1 MVSWV
6 LQKINLSLQLLLQM
20 DSAELRL
27 LVDSGL
33 EVQLMVTI
41 EVQVMVG
48 CLVIR
53 HSLLHW
59 ALLLSFDLVGTRR
72 RTGLV

>member
-1 MVSWV
+1 V
-6 LQKINLSLQLLLQM
+6 LQKINLSLQLLLQI

-41 EVQVMVG
+41 EVQVMAH
-48 CLVIR
+48 CLVIP
-53 HSLLHW
+53 HPLLHW
-59 ALLLSFDLVGTRR
+59 VLLLTCYLVGARKR
-72 RTGLV
+72 IGLV

>member
-6 LQKINLSLQLLLQM
+6 LQKISLSLRILLQM
-20 DSAELRL
+20 DSAELEL

-33 EVQLMVTI
+33 EVHLMVTVV
-41 EVQVMVG
+41 VQVMVH
-48 CLVIR
+48 CLVIP
-53 HSLLHW
+53 HPLLHW
-59 ALLLSFDLVGTRR
+59 VLLLSCYLVGTRK

>member
-1 MVSWV
+1 VVSWV
-6 LQKINLSLQLLLQM
+6 PQKIVLSLQLLLQM

-27 LVDSGL
+27 LVDSAL

-41 EVQVMVG
+41 EVQVMAH
-48 CLVIR
+48 CLVIP
-53 HSLLHW
+53 HPLLHW
-59 ALLLSFDLVGTRR
+59 VLLLSCNLVGARR

>member
-6 LQKINLSLQLLLQM
+6 LQKIVLLLQFLHQM
-20 DSAELRL
+20 DSAELGL

-41 EVQVMVG
+41 EVQVKVH
-48 CLVIR
+48 CLVIP
-53 HSLLHW
+53 HPLIH
-59 ALLLSFDLVGTRR
+59 
-72 RTGLV
+72 

>member
-53 HSLLHW
+53 HPLLHW
-59 ALLLSFDLVGTRR
+59 ALLPFFDLVVTRR
-72 RTGLV
+72 RTGLA

>member
-1 MVSWV
+1 VVSWV
-6 LQKINLSLQLLLQM
+6 LQKLSLSLQILLRM
-20 DSAELRL
+20 DSAELEL

-41 EVQVMVG
+41 KVQVMVH
-48 CLVIR
+48 CLVIP
-53 HSLLHW
+53 HPLLHYV
-59 ALLLSFDLVGTRR
+59 LLLSRFLVGTRK

>member
-1 MVSWV
+1 
-6 LQKINLSLQLLLQM
+6 M
-20 DSAELRL
+20 DSAELAL

-41 EVQVMVG
+41 EVQVMVR
-48 CLVIR
+48 CLEIR
-53 HSLLHW
+53 HPLLHW
-59 ALLLSFDLVGTRR
+59 ALLLSCDLVGARM